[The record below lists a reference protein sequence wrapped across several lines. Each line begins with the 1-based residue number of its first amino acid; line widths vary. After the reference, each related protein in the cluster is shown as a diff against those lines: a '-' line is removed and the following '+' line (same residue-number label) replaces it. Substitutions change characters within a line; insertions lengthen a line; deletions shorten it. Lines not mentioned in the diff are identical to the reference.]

1 MVINNTRTK
10 YKRNKLEKPML
21 PIYLP
26 QCSSYQRNTNIKN
39 IIMKFLYKN
48 IIKGFQ

>member
-10 YKRNKLEKPML
+10 YKRNNLETPL
-21 PIYLP
+21 LLIYLP
-26 QCSSYQRNTNIKN
+26 SCTTYQKNTNIKN
-39 IIMKFLYKN
+39 IIMKFFYKN